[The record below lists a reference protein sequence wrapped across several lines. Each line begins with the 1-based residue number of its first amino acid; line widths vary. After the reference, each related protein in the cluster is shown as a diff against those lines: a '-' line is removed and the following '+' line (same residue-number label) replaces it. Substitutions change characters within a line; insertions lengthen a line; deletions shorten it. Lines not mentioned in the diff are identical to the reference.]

1 MTEDPAMA
9 ITADECEVM
18 KAQLEAALAIADL
31 HDLVLIGL
39 RIAEALEALA
49 SEAGCSNAS

>member
-1 MTEDPAMA
+1 MA

-31 HDLVLIGL
+31 HDLVLTGL